1 MSHLGYFQGK
11 GGKYI
16 KKTFTSMSTMFQ
28 VEVEEIETAWKL
40 ECFPNGKQKIGKK
53 ELFPNSKFL

>member
-16 KKTFTSMSTMFQ
+16 KNTFISMSTMFQ

-53 ELFPNSKFL
+53 NSLP